1 MCIHIHHCIL
11 FSPFLSMRR
20 KDLLH
25 LHLHCQKYSSNGVDR
40 YERFLWT
47 LPGIQMALLMSFM
60 LCLEKSM
67 GLVAHLDI
75 YLFVVQTKGI
85 QGAKNS
91 SLQSFCPTSRIPGI
105 CSQSLPWLIKIS
117 QRSMLFSKLFLM
129 QSINSVSGIVYGLLK
144 HGLQFFADDQ
154 NFTMSLKQRKNL
166 IGLIQT
172 LCLLLKPRI
181 PIWYSLICLICLTL
195 WLTVSPIRVFM

>member
-1 MCIHIHHCIL
+1 MGIHIHHCIL

-25 LHLHCQKYSSNGVDR
+25 LHFHCQKYSSNGVDR

-60 LCLEKSM
+60 LCLERSM

-75 YLFVVQTKGI
+75 YFFVVQTKGI
-85 QGAKNS
+85 QGAKNG

-129 QSINSVSGIVYGLLK
+129 QSINSVSGIVYMQLK
-144 HGLQFFADDQ
+144 HDLKFFTDNQ
-154 NFTMSLKQRKNL
+154 NFMMSLKQRRNL
-166 IGLIQT
+166 TGLMRHLFLLDKVKTLTQT
-172 LCLLLKPRI
+172 WCSSRLWMLLFF
-181 PIWYSLICLICLTL
+181 IWPCPSY
-195 WLTVSPIRVFM
+195 

>member
-1 MCIHIHHCIL
+1 MGVHIHHCIL

-47 LPGIQMALLMSFM
+47 LPGIQMALLMSFI

-75 YLFVVQTKGI
+75 YFFIVQTKGI
-85 QGAKNS
+85 WGAKNG
-91 SLQSFCPTSRIPGI
+91 SLQSFCPTSKIPGI
-105 CSQSLPWLIKIS
+105 CSQSLP
-117 QRSMLFSKLFLM
+117 
-129 QSINSVSGIVYGLLK
+129 
-144 HGLQFFADDQ
+144 
-154 NFTMSLKQRKNL
+154 
-166 IGLIQT
+166 
-172 LCLLLKPRI
+172 
-181 PIWYSLICLICLTL
+181 
-195 WLTVSPIRVFM
+195 